1 MSNNYTDLEALGP
14 KVQGQLC
21 AKHIFISS
29 NKKTGLSVNSR
40 INPCIVKFE
49 GATVELPGTCRPTKW
64 CLTHCYAR
72 HGWFAVGHAEGKLG
86 QQQTRYLVN
95 NFLFQHYEN
104 APQAL
109 VDLEATHVVGEG
121 ISGGYRGI
129 RWNGGGD
136 LSPGA
141 VRIINSMTKQHSGFT
156 VWGFTKRADLALEL
170 VVRPNL
176 HMVVSADPETPGVGT
191 GKQGFALAELVTAA
205 RHLGGRMAYA
215 TEVPDDPK
223 IVKLRKYLEGS
234 GARIDVVFG
243 YHRAALH
250 TVVGDRQECPATSS
264 EADCRVC
271 GWCAMT
277 DEQRAYEKVLRPKQA
292 FLRHEAA
299 TR

>member
-1 MSNNYTDLEALGP
+1 MNNNHTDLETLGP
-14 KVQGQLC
+14 KLQGQLC

-40 INPCIVKFE
+40 INPCRVKQD
-49 GATVELPGTCRPTKW
+49 GKIIELPGTCSPTKW

-72 HGWFAVGHAEGKLG
+72 HGWFAVGHSEGKLG

-95 NFLFQHYEN
+95 NLLFQHYEN
-104 APQAL
+104 ASQAL
-109 VDLEATHVVGEG
+109 VDLEATHLVGEG
-121 ISGGYRGI
+121 ISRGYRGI

-136 LSPGA
+136 LSLGA
-141 VRIINSMTKQHSGFT
+141 VRIINAMTRQHPKFT
-156 VWGFTKRADLALEL
+156 IWGFTKRADLALQLEY
-170 VVRPNL
+170 RPNL
-176 HMVVSADPETPGVGT
+176 HMVLSVDPETPGLED
-191 GKQGFALAELVTAA
+191 GKQGFGLDTLVMAA
-205 RHLGGRMAYA
+205 RYLGGRMAYA
-215 TEVPDDPK
+215 TEVVDDPK

-234 GARIDVVFG
+234 EARLDVVFG

-250 TVVGDRQECPATSS
+250 TVVGDIQECPATSS

-277 DEQRAYEKVLRPKQA
+277 DEARADEKVLRPKQA
-292 FLRHEAA
+292 FLRHKAA